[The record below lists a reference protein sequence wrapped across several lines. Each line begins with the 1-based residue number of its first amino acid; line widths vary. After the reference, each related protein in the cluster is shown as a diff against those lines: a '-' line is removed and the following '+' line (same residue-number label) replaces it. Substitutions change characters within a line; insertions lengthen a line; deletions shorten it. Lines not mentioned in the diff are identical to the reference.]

1 MDPATEKGELV
12 LMAFTQALLDALKLA
27 YASGTTRV
35 TYEGKTVEYASAK
48 DLMQR
53 ISFIE
58 RELNPHSAKAA
69 RPSAGFVR
77 FRRGD

>member
-1 MDPATEKGELV
+1 MDPAPEKGELV
-12 LMAFTQALLDALKLA
+12 LMAFTQGLLDALKLA

-58 RELNPHSAKAA
+58 RELNPNSAKAA

>member
-1 MDPATEKGELV
+1 MDPAPEKGELV

-53 ISFIE
+53 ISFLE
-58 RELNPHSAKAA
+58 RELHPHRATAA

>member
-1 MDPATEKGELV
+1 MDPAAEEGMV
-12 LMAFTQALLDALKLA
+12 LMAFTQGELDALKRA

-35 TYEGKTVEYASAK
+35 TYEGKTVEYATAK

-53 ISFIE
+53 IRFIE
-58 RELNPHSAKAA
+58 RELSQNSPRAA

>member
-1 MDPATEKGELV
+1 MDPAAEEGMV
-12 LMAFTQALLDALKLA
+12 LMAFTQGELDALKRA

-35 TYEGKTVEYASAK
+35 TYEGKTVEYATAK

-58 RELNPHSAKAA
+58 RALAPNSPRAA

>member
-1 MDPATEKGELV
+1 
-12 LMAFTQALLDALKLA
+12 MAFTQGELDALKRA

-35 TYEGKTVEYASAK
+35 TYEGKTVEYASAR

-58 RELNPHSAKAA
+58 RELAPNSPRSA
-69 RPSAGFVR
+69 RPSRGLVR
-77 FRRGD
+77 FQRGE

>member
-58 RELNPHSAKAA
+58 RELNPNSAKAA